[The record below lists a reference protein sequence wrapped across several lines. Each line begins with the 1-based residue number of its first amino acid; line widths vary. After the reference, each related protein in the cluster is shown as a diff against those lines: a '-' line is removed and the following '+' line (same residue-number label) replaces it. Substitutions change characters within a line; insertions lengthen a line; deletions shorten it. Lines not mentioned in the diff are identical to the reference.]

1 MAKDG
6 TVTQVTLEDMERVR
20 KNVAWLQ
27 SNMVDDLAIENEIA
41 GLRGMIEDVIRYL
54 ADRDGISQSEISFR

>member
-41 GLRGMIEDVIRYL
+41 GLRGMIEDIIRYL